1 MNLTPIAR
9 WTGAAYLTL
18 AIAGG
23 FTWLGA
29 RGQLFVAG
37 DPAATLERL
46 TENPGLA
53 QLGLAADVLTVVAQA
68 LAALGF
74 FALIR
79 RDRPVAALGVAAFGL
94 ANALTILMGAVFNL
108 TALAVVTQPSLAPGG
123 DAAATVGLLYTLSGA
138 AWTIGNVFFGLWL
151 IPMGWFAISTLRL
164 PRMLGWFLVA
174 GGVGYV
180 LAAFVGVIAPA
191 LAPTLGNALPLPA
204 TVGELW
210 MVGYLLSLGIR
221 PASVAPAR
229 SEA

>member
-1 MNLTPIAR
+1 MNLKPIAR

-37 DPAATLERL
+37 DPTETLARL
-46 TENPGLA
+46 TDNPGLVH
-53 QLGLAADVLTVVAQA
+53 LGLAADVLTVVAQA

-74 FALIR
+74 YALIR

-94 ANALTILMGAVFNL
+94 ANALTIFMSAVFNL

-123 DAAATVGLLYTLSGA
+123 DAAATVGLLYTMSGA
-138 AWTIGNVFFGLWL
+138 SWTIGNVFFGLWL
-151 IPMGWFAISTLRL
+151 IPMGWFAISTLRW
-164 PRMLGWFLVA
+164 PRVLGWFLIA

-180 LAAFVGVIAPA
+180 VAAFIGGLSPELSSTV
-191 LAPTLGNALPLPA
+191 GNALPLPA

-221 PASVAPAR
+221 PTVATTTL
-229 SEA
+229 EA

>member
-1 MNLTPIAR
+1 MNLKPTAR

-18 AIAGG
+18 AVAGG

-37 DPAATLERL
+37 DPTETLARL

-79 RDRPVAALGVAAFGL
+79 RDRPVAAFGVAAFGL
-94 ANALTILMGAVFNL
+94 ANALTIFMGAAFNL
-108 TALAVVTQPSLAPGG
+108 TALAVVTQPTLAPGG

-138 AWTIGNVFFGLWL
+138 CWTIGNVFFGLWL
-151 IPMGWFAISTLRL
+151 IPMGWFVISTRRL
-164 PRMLGWFLVA
+164 PRVLGWFLVA

-180 LAAFVGVIAPA
+180 LAAFVGVVAPE
-191 LAPTLGNALPLPA
+191 LSSTIGNALPLPA

-210 MVGYLLSLGIR
+210 IVGYLLIFGIR
-221 PASVAPAR
+221 PASSPAL
-229 SEA
+229 EK